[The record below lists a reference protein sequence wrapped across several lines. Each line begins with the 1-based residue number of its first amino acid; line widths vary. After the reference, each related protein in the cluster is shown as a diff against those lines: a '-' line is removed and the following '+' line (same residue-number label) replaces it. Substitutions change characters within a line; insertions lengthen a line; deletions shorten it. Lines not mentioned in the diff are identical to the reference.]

1 MRDDGDEL
9 VTNDNLRSKIKAKVN
24 LKYVPSDSDTFI
36 VIAIATFYTSC
47 VVCCCV

>member
-24 LKYVPSDSDTFI
+24 LKYVPSDSDTFVVI
-36 VIAIATFYTSC
+36 VKASFYTSF
-47 VVCCCV
+47 VVCYCV